1 MSFVDPIS
9 ATARL
14 TAAARAR
21 ETRRP
26 DRLFEDPWAA
36 ALAGSEGVVL
46 MTEMEA
52 AASPAGGADGK
63 DNPYIAIRTRYFDD
77 FLLEAVGGRPGGGTT
92 AGPSGDAPAIRQ
104 VVILA
109 AGLDARAFRLD
120 WPSGLCC
127 YEIDRADVLHSKD
140 QVLHAAGALP
150 RCARHVIAADLAGA
164 WPGALAAGGF
174 DAASPSVWLI
184 EGLTPYLDETTVRAL
199 LAQCAAMAAPGSRLG
214 VDLLGQSFFRSSW
227 TRGYLEALERAGAPW
242 KFGTDD
248 PEGLLGAAGWDATV
262 VRPGEPAASFGR
274 WRFPLALRSVADAP
288 TVFLATATRR

>member
-36 ALAGSEGVVL
+36 ALAGPEGVAL

-52 AASPAGGADGK
+52 AAAPPGGTDVK

-77 FLLEAVGGRPGGGTT
+77 FLLEVVGGRRGDGG
-92 AGPSGDAPAIRQ
+92 AGARADAPGPRQ

-109 AGLDARAFRLD
+109 AGLDTRAFRLD

-127 YEIDRADVLHSKD
+127 YEIDRADVLHAKD
-140 QVLHAAGALP
+140 QVLRAAGALP

-184 EGLTPYLDETTVRAL
+184 EGLTPYLGEATVRAL
-199 LAQCAAMAAPGSRLG
+199 LAQCASMAAPGSRLG
-214 VDLLGQSFFRSSW
+214 LDVLGQGFFRSPW
-227 TRGYLEALERAGAPW
+227 TRTYLEALERAGAPW

-248 PEGLLGAAGWDATV
+248 PEGLLSDAGWDATV
-262 VRPGEPAASFGR
+262 VRPGEPSASFGR
-274 WRFPLALRSVADAP
+274 WRFPVPPRDVADVP
-288 TVFLATATRR
+288 TIFIATATRR

>member
-1 MSFVDPIS
+1 MSFVEPIS

-21 ETRRP
+21 ETHRP

-36 ALAGSEGVVL
+36 ALAGSEGVAL

-52 AASPAGGADGK
+52 AASPPGSADAK

-77 FLLEAVGGRPGGGTT
+77 FLLAAVGGRP
-92 AGPSGDAPAIRQ
+92 AGAAAESPVDAPAVRQ

-120 WPSGLCC
+120 WPPGLCC
-127 YEIDRADVLHSKD
+127 YEIDRADVLHAKD
-140 QVLHAAGALP
+140 EVLLAAGALP
-150 RCARHVIAADLAGA
+150 RCARHVIAADLAGT
-164 WPGALAAGGF
+164 WPSALTAGGF

-199 LAQCAAMAAPGSRLG
+199 LAQCASLAAPGSRLG
-214 VDLLGQSFFRSSW
+214 IDILGESFFRSPW
-227 TRGYLEALERAGAPW
+227 TRPYLEALERAGTPW
-242 KFGTDD
+242 RFGTDD
-248 PEGLLGAAGWDATV
+248 PEGLLGDGWDATV
-262 VRPGEPAASFGR
+262 VRPGEPSASYGR
-274 WRFPLALRSVADAP
+274 WRFPVRPRDVPDAP
-288 TVFLATATRR
+288 TIFIATATRR

>member
-36 ALAGSEGVVL
+36 ALAGSEGVAL

-52 AASPAGGADGK
+52 AASPPGGADVK

-77 FLLEAVGGRPGGGTT
+77 FLLEAVGGRPGG
-92 AGPSGDAPAIRQ
+92 AAASSPVNVPAIRQ
-104 VVILA
+104 VVLLA

-127 YEIDRADVLHSKD
+127 YEIDRADVLHAKD
-140 QVLHAAGALP
+140 QALRAAGAVP
-150 RCARHVIAADLAGA
+150 RCARHVIAADLSGA

-174 DAASPSVWLI
+174 DATAPSVWLI

-199 LAQCAAMAAPGSRLG
+199 LAQCASMAASGSRLA
-214 VDLLGQSFFRSSW
+214 VDVLGQSFFRSPW
-227 TRGYLEALERAGAPW
+227 TRTYLEALERAGAPW

-262 VRPGEPAASFGR
+262 VRPGEPPASYGR
-274 WRFPLALRSVADAP
+274 WRFPVPPRDVADAP
-288 TVFLATATRR
+288 TIFIATATRR

>member
-36 ALAGSEGVVL
+36 ALAGREGVAL
-46 MTEMEA
+46 MTEMEE
-52 AASPAGGADGK
+52 AASPPGGADTK
-63 DNPYIAIRTRYFDD
+63 DNPYIAIRTRFFDD
-77 FLLEAVGGRPGGGTT
+77 FLLEAVGGGAGGGV
-92 AGPSGDAPAIRQ
+92 AGATRDDAPALRQ

-127 YEIDRADVLHSKD
+127 YEIDRADVLHAKD
-140 QVLHAAGALP
+140 ELLRAAGALP
-150 RCARHVIAADLAGA
+150 RCARHVIAADLTGP

-174 DAASPSVWLI
+174 DAATPSVWLI

-199 LAQCAAMAAPGSRLG
+199 LAQCASMAAPGSRLG
-214 VDLLGQSFFRSSW
+214 IDVLGQSFFRSPW
-227 TRGYLEALERAGAPW
+227 TRSYLQALERAGAPW

-248 PEGLLGAAGWDATV
+248 PEGLLGAAGWNATV
-262 VRPGEPAASFGR
+262 VRPGEPGASFGR
-274 WRFPLALRSVADAP
+274 WRFPVAPRGVADVP
-288 TVFLATATRR
+288 TIFIATATRR